1 MPRESFR
8 SFSLTNTTV
17 LSGLTPRQN
26 LLKMANARLQDAQVF
41 RMSKVIRLCRS
52 SERSHGNPQQRKRSC
67 LCRCNKS
74 FGKAQHLKTH
84 MLTHREEKIHNCSVC
99 KKTFG
104 RVAHLKIHMLTRSK
118 ERPYDCVQCN
128 KSFGQAAHLKTHM
141 LTHSGVKA
149 HTYSECKKAF
159 SEAGSLRMH
168 MITHTGEKVHKCA
181 ECGGSFGRAGNLKS
195 HMYSPT
201 VKRRHTSA
209 HNAIMHVQKQ
219 EILEDT

>member
-1 MPRESFR
+1 
-8 SFSLTNTTV
+8 
-17 LSGLTPRQN
+17 
-26 LLKMANARLQDAQVF
+26 
-41 RMSKVIRLCRS
+41 
-52 SERSHGNPQQRKRSC
+52 
-67 LCRCNKS
+67 
-74 FGKAQHLKTH
+74 
-84 MLTHREEKIHNCSVC
+84 
-99 KKTFG
+99 
-104 RVAHLKIHMLTRSK
+104 MLTRSK

-141 LTHSGVKA
+141 LTHRGVKA

-181 ECGGSFGRAGNLKS
+181 ECGRAGNLKS

-201 VKRRHTSA
+201 VKRRQTSA

>member
-26 LLKMANARLQDAQVF
+26 LLKMANARLPDAQVF
-41 RMSKVIRLCRS
+41 RMSKFIRLCRS

-67 LCRCNKS
+67 LCRCKKS

-84 MLTHREEKIHNCSVC
+84 SPTHREEKIHNFSVC

-118 ERPYDCVQCN
+118 ERPFDCVQCN

-149 HTYSECKKAF
+149 HTYSEC
-159 SEAGSLRMH
+159 
-168 MITHTGEKVHKCA
+168 
-181 ECGGSFGRAGNLKS
+181 
-195 HMYSPT
+195 
-201 VKRRHTSA
+201 
-209 HNAIMHVQKQ
+209 
-219 EILEDT
+219 

>member
-1 MPRESFR
+1 
-8 SFSLTNTTV
+8 
-17 LSGLTPRQN
+17 
-26 LLKMANARLQDAQVF
+26 
-41 RMSKVIRLCRS
+41 
-52 SERSHGNPQQRKRSC
+52 
-67 LCRCNKS
+67 
-74 FGKAQHLKTH
+74 
-84 MLTHREEKIHNCSVC
+84 
-99 KKTFG
+99 
-104 RVAHLKIHMLTRSK
+104 
-118 ERPYDCVQCN
+118 
-128 KSFGQAAHLKTHM
+128 M

-159 SEAGSLRMH
+159 SEAGSLRIH

-219 EILEDT
+219 EMLEDT

>member
-8 SFSLTNTTV
+8 SFSLTNTMV

-26 LLKMANARLQDAQVF
+26 LPKMANARLQDAQVF

-74 FGKAQHLKTH
+74 FGKAQHLKTP

-104 RVAHLKIHMLTRSK
+104 RVAHLKIHMQTLSK

-128 KSFGQAAHLKTHM
+128 KSFGVAGSLKTHM
-141 LTHSGVKA
+141 
-149 HTYSECKKAF
+149 SE
-159 SEAGSLRMH
+159 EPHLLRMW
-168 MITHTGEKVHKCA
+168 
-181 ECGGSFGRAGNLKS
+181 
-195 HMYSPT
+195 
-201 VKRRHTSA
+201 
-209 HNAIMHVQKQ
+209 
-219 EILEDT
+219 